1 MQKKFSLGAIFVFIA
16 ISIYSFNLFRQAHLK
31 SKSDFEFRQAN
42 AKIVDN
48 STIISQVIG
57 SDLLTN
63 QRFSHSAH
71 GVKTTKHD
79 CTIKYS
85 RKILKELNRKNQT
98 DQIIAFLDTGKN
110 GIREIVAHDPQGN
123 YYDRR
128 NIHGQVDQAGTI
140 FLFATNKSPFDPY
153 TTYFG
158 HNMQDGSK
166 FGKLENYPKN
176 RSDLQLADLYTEE
189 GILKYKLILCA
200 KVDSKW
206 YSEISTWNIQGVQRF
221 FAELGQNSEIYERKE
236 SLDPKANYMFLST
249 CYQNGEHYK
258 VVAVYKLL
266 RADQ

>member
-16 ISIYSFNLFRQAHLK
+16 ISIYSFNLFWQAHLK
-31 SKSDFEFRQAN
+31 SKSDFKFRQAN

-48 STIISQVIG
+48 STIISQIAG
-57 SDLLTN
+57 SDSLVN
-63 QRFSHSAH
+63 QRLSNSGY
-71 GVKTTKHD
+71 GVKTTEHN
-79 CTIKYS
+79 CSIKES
-85 RKILKELNRKNQT
+85 QEILKELNHKNQT

-110 GIREIVAHDPQGN
+110 GIREIVAHDPQAN

-128 NIHGQVDQAGTI
+128 NIQGQADPAGTI
-140 FLFATNKSPFDPY
+140 FLFAANKSPLDPY

-189 GILKYKLILCA
+189 GILKYELILCA

-221 FAELGQNSEIYERKE
+221 FTELGQNSEIYERKE

-266 RADQ
+266 RAEQ